1 MTKERLQGLSFASL
15 LDIAAK
21 ESIAVPEGTDKN
33 TLIELI
39 QEAMEED
46 RTEREQGNNN
56 AMRVKEK
63 KYEIAQDA
71 EFEVDRE
78 DEYPLPE
85 RYNETRIVAL
95 LRDPLWAFAYWD
107 LKDSEVQTH
116 LENPEFQGLFL
127 RICEIEATGERG
139 GEVVRDYFEIPVKTS
154 DSSWYINLPSAGRS
168 YNIELRCREGENDL
182 LLCRSNSLHSPLG
195 EVARED
201 LHEIMD
207 QADNDALVL
216 TGLNEYADSSSRESI
231 PQRIISM
238 VDSDYLQPKG

>member
-46 RTEREQGNNN
+46 RTEREQANNS

-63 KYEIAQDA
+63 KYDIVRDEEIELERDD
-71 EFEVDRE
+71 EF
-78 DEYPLPE
+78 PLPE

-107 LKDSEVQTH
+107 LKDAEIQSH
-116 LENPEFQGLFL
+116 LENPEFQGLSL
-127 RICEIEATGERG
+127 RICEVEEKRE
-139 GEVVRDYFEIPVKTS
+139 GEVVKDYFEIPVKTS
-154 DSSWYINLPSAGRS
+154 DSSWYINLPTAGKS
-168 YNIELRCREGENDL
+168 YHIELRCREGEKDL
-182 LLCRSNSLHSPLG
+182 LLCRSNSLHSPHG

-201 LHEIMD
+201 LHEMMD

-216 TGLNEYADSSSRESI
+216 TGLNEYGDSSSRDNI

-238 VDSDYLQPKG
+238 VDSEYLQQKG